1 MDHDDFLSR
10 GRPPQLDPDVESI
23 LARDV
28 FEPRPDDE
36 ALLERV
42 RGRLMC
48 MIAAEQAGSPHIT
61 VRADDDG
68 WELLQ
73 PGVRR
78 KVLHET
84 DSAISCLMR
93 LDAGVVMPGHQHP
106 IDEEC
111 LVLEGT
117 LRIGTE
123 VLLHAGDFHV
133 GREGVDHA
141 QASTDTGTLL
151 YLRAG
156 KSPGA
161 HAGAFASSAR

>member
-1 MDHDDFLSR
+1 MDHDESSHHR
-10 GRPPQLDPDVESI
+10 RPRLLDPDVESI

-28 FEPRPDDE
+28 FAPQPDDV

-42 RGRLMC
+42 RGRVMST
-48 MIAAEQAGSPHIT
+48 IAAEGAGFPHIT
-61 VRADDDG
+61 VRADDEG

-84 DSAISCLMR
+84 DTAIACLMR

-117 LRIGTE
+117 LRIGTD
-123 VLLHAGDFHV
+123 LLLNAGDFHL
-133 GREGVDHA
+133 GRQGIDHA
-141 QASTDTGTLL
+141 HASTDTGTLL

-156 KSPGA
+156 KPQGA
-161 HAGAFASSAR
+161 QSAASASSAR